1 MDHLDIE
8 EVLHAWITAACQN
21 NIPHTKWGSLSA
33 TSILTKIYF
42 LKERVLWEQI
52 GKGNKCSEN
61 YFKEFWGKL
70 EFRTQRGFPS
80 ATPLLTKMLF
90 FIDKVFLKYYN
101 KISQSLYIVT
111 NCCHKRYV
119 YFPLPPLVQG
129 RGFLRCAQ
137 IWLFFLLLTVFYH
150 IQMYFTFNEHLCYNE
165 QHDNIYSSLWLKYI
179 DSKALHWS
187 IDLIVGV
194 P

>member
-1 MDHLDIE
+1 MFCYKCSVHLYIE

-52 GKGNKCSEN
+52 GKGKKFSEN
-61 YFKEFWGKL
+61 YFKEFWAKL
-70 EFRTQRGFPS
+70 EFAHRGGFPS
-80 ATPLLTKMLF
+80 ATPLLTKMLS

-137 IWLFFLLLTVFYH
+137 IWLFLLEMSTSH
-150 IQMYFTFNEHLCYNE
+150 I
-165 QHDNIYSSLWLKYI
+165 ISAK
-179 DSKALHWS
+179 
-187 IDLIVGV
+187 
-194 P
+194 